1 MLKSSYRITTFTLVL
16 SWIFINVGTYTLT
29 FSATSL
35 AGDIFVNFLLMN
47 LADSPVPFIFYLTL
61 DRFGRKWCMCISE
74 VALGLSCLALA
85 FIPKDYKTAILVV
98 YLLGKLTSS
107 MAFSMIWLVTL
118 ELYPTNLRTQESYSA
133 MVR

>member
-1 MLKSSYRITTFTLVL
+1 MLKSSYRITTFTLIL

-35 AGDIFVNFLLMN
+35 AGDIFINFMLMTFCDFPI
-47 LADSPVPFIFYLTL
+47 AFIFYFTL
-61 DRFGRKWCMCISE
+61 DRFGRKWCMCGSE
-74 VALGLSCLALA
+74 VALGLSCLTLA
-85 FIPKDYKTAILVV
+85 FIPKDYPTAILVV

-107 MAFSMIWLVTL
+107 MAFTMIWLVTL
-118 ELYPTNLRTQESYSA
+118 ELYPTNLRTQEPYSA